1 MDVFNNRLD
10 ISEERVTQLE
20 ISELVDRLG
29 KII

>member
-10 ISEERVTQLE
+10 ISEERVTQLG